1 MPQQLQQ
8 QHQQQSD
15 MYGMRQ
21 IVDTGGGGLQISSAP
36 THGQTTSKSMF
47 ILDQGEMP
55 QKKTI
60 TNELIYILNDY
71 TQNYPFCRIKLVV
84 ETFEHSTF

>member
-21 IVDTGGGGLQISSAP
+21 IVDNGGGGLQISSAP

-55 QKKTI
+55 PK
-60 TNELIYILNDY
+60 
-71 TQNYPFCRIKLVV
+71 
-84 ETFEHSTF
+84 